1 MHTIDHNPPVGR
13 IRKFAYSPNVGDMVE
28 SLGVIPLIGRERD
41 LEVVEGL
48 LADGERLITLTGPGG
63 VGKTSLSRRVQQGWV
78 AEGGAAWFVA
88 CEQWEDP
95 SSLLEFVADQIGGG
109 AGDAA
114 TQISSRF
121 ATGDALLVLDNLEHL
136 VVAGASIATLVA
148 MDERIRIVCTSRL
161 ALRVRGERVHE
172 VRPLGAAALVMLA
185 DRIESAGSPRPT
197 ADDPLLDELC
207 DLVDRLPLG
216 IELAAARVPVFG
228 LRGLTV
234 MLRDDTASLDRSS
247 NAVDPRHRSLLGTVA
262 ESHALIDD
270 PLAETLYRR
279 LGVMSGSFGLAL
291 ASGLLDDAPPGAAAQ
306 ALARL
311 VELHLVTRVGDEPS
325 FRMLVVVR
333 EHARRLLAG
342 VGETALTEQRII
354 DWARRIAHRRDPRD
368 GDMTDDE
375 HRAWMAVVTTEAAA
389 IQSALFIARREGQRD
404 ALRSLV
410 GDLRPYWIS
419 VGAVRE
425 GYGWAETAARLHFD
439 DLAATAELCFHA
451 SALADFSHGA
461 DVAMQWVERGAPA
474 AEQSG
479 ERYFAARLAET
490 GGVLLA
496 AQGRLDEAEAT
507 LRRGLALF
515 AELGLESFEWSTMAE
530 IANVAAVRGDLD
542 GAERLY
548 AEIVEPFESAGLDRL
563 ANVIRGYWADVARRN
578 GHLSLAL
585 ELLDRA
591 ERGLAGDAMLA
602 DYPVAFRAH
611 VFNDLGKYDHARYLA
626 EPLLE
631 RSVAQGS
638 TTVEAHTLAALARA
652 LHHLDQREGSV
663 DLVHRCVDAFALIGS
678 DAGLIDAVEL
688 AAECA
693 APGRSRT
700 SLIAAANALRD
711 RIGARRPPT
720 ALARLSG
727 AELVPA
733 VGATVS
739 EVHQWIAEGS
749 SVRAST
755 GDDPALGVSAGP
767 DRSRARGA
775 PARRRRIQRPRCR
788 CAAVHLGTHGAGP
801 CCAHVHQARRRESHR
816 SRVCSSATRCARLK
830 ECYGSSSTRSDSAAS
845 PKNMRPLSLRSR
857 SRVIIPRSSPVMSN
871 VGVTRIVDNGR
882 PVAASAVSSR

>member
-1 MHTIDHNPPVGR
+1 M
-13 IRKFAYSPNVGDMVE
+13 AE
-28 SLGVIPLIGRERD
+28 LLGVFPLVGRERD
-41 LEVVEGL
+41 VELLDGL

-63 VGKTSLSRRVQQGWV
+63 VGKTSLSRRLQQGWV
-78 AEGGAAWFVA
+78 AEGGTAWFVP

-109 AGDAA
+109 AGSPGGAA

-121 ATGDALLVLDNLEHL
+121 VAGDALLVLDNLEHL
-136 VVAGASIATLVA
+136 VAAGASIGALVA
-148 MDERIRIVCTSRL
+148 MDERIRIVCTSRV

-172 VRPLGAAALVMLA
+172 VHPLGAAAQVMLA
-185 DRIESAGSPRPT
+185 DRIESSGSPRPA
-197 ADDPLLDELC
+197 ADDPMLDELC

-234 MLRDDTASLDRSS
+234 MLRDGTASLDRST

-270 PLAETLYRR
+270 LLAETLYRR
-279 LGVMSGSFGLAL
+279 LGVASGAFGLAL
-291 ASGLLDDAPPGAAAQ
+291 AAGLLDDATPGIAAR

-333 EHARRLLAG
+333 EHARQLLNALD
-342 VGETALTEQRII
+342 ETASTEQRIV
-354 DWARRIAHRRDPRD
+354 DWALRVTHRRDPRD

-375 HRAWMAVVTTEAAA
+375 HRAWMATVTTEAAA
-389 IQSALFIARREGQRD
+389 IQSALFIARREGQRG

-425 GYGWAETAARLHFD
+425 GYGWAETAARLHLD

-461 DVAMQWVERGAPA
+461 DVAMQWVERGTPA

-496 AQGRLDEAEAT
+496 AQGRLDEAEES
-507 LRRGLALF
+507 LRRALRLF
-515 AELGLESFEWSTMAE
+515 GELGLESFEWSSMAE

-542 GAERLY
+542 EAERLY
-548 AEIVEPFESAGLDRL
+548 AEIVEPFESAGLDRI

-578 GHLSLAL
+578 GHLQLAL
-585 ELLDRA
+585 DLVDRA
-591 ERGLAGDAMLA
+591 ERGLVGDVMLG

-611 VFNDLGKYDHARYLA
+611 VFNDLGKYDHARFLA

-631 RSVAQGS
+631 RSAAQGS
-638 TTVEAHTLAALARA
+638 STVEAHTLAALARA
-652 LHHLDQREGSV
+652 LHHLDQPARAVE
-663 DLVHRCVDAFALIGS
+663 LVHRCVDTFALIGS
-678 DAGLIDAVEL
+678 DSGLIDAVEL
-688 AAECA
+688 AAECTG
-693 APGRSRT
+693 PGTSRT

-711 RIGARRPPT
+711 RIGARRPPS
-720 ALARLSG
+720 ALARLPG
-727 AELVPA
+727 ADSVPA
-733 VGATVS
+733 VTATVS
-739 EVHQWIAEGS
+739 EVHQWITDGSATQAGAPTGQAVAPADSSGLTTRELEVLRLVADGS
-749 SVRAST
+749 SDRDVAAQLFISVRTVQAHIAHMFT
-755 GDDPALGVSAGP
+755 KLGVANRTAAVSAG
-767 DRSRARGA
+767 RRLGA
-775 PARRRRIQRPRCR
+775 
-788 CAAVHLGTHGAGP
+788 L
-801 CCAHVHQARRRESHR
+801 
-816 SRVCSSATRCARLK
+816 
-830 ECYGSSSTRSDSAAS
+830 D
-845 PKNMRPLSLRSR
+845 
-857 SRVIIPRSSPVMSN
+857 
-871 VGVTRIVDNGR
+871 
-882 PVAASAVSSR
+882 